1 VSREPGGL
9 YNRSID
15 IFPLAD
21 HPSRKDRVMKVLP
34 LSGASVLLSAA
45 VLGLAGC
52 AWQNA
57 ESDPEAMTRVAGWS
71 QPAPEEKAP
80 PARPA
85 ISEPKKAPA
94 KPAVAAAPQPRQ
106 PSVAGDEASCAGVE
120 TCGSVLKAMVAGTD
134 RSWVQRPAPPKVIA
148 NGVRLFAYRALKPA
162 LTCGELSAALSEVRR
177 ATSTFASPVAGFE
190 PEKAARVKQLSA
202 EVADELK
209 AERAQRCPG
218 ENGSVG

>member
-1 VSREPGGL
+1 
-9 YNRSID
+9 
-15 IFPLAD
+15 
-21 HPSRKDRVMKVLP
+21 MKVMP
-34 LSGASVLLSAA
+34 LSGASVLLSAT

-52 AWQNA
+52 SWQNA
-57 ESDPEAMTRVAGWS
+57 ESDPEARTRVAGWS

-94 KPAVAAAPQPRQ
+94 KPAVAAAPQPRE
-106 PSVAGDEASCAGVE
+106 PKIAGDEASCAGVE
-120 TCGSVLKAMVAGTD
+120 LLKAMVAGAD

-148 NGVRLFAYRALKPA
+148 NGVRLFAYRALKPT
-162 LTCGELSAALSEVRR
+162 LTCGELSAALSEVSR
-177 ATSTFASPVAGFE
+177 ASHTFANPVAGLE
-190 PEKAARVKQLSA
+190 PERAARVKQLSS
-202 EVADELK
+202 EVADELR

>member
-1 VSREPGGL
+1 
-9 YNRSID
+9 
-15 IFPLAD
+15 
-21 HPSRKDRVMKVLP
+21 MKVLP
-34 LSGASVLLSAA
+34 RSGASVLLSAA

-57 ESDPEAMTRVAGWS
+57 ESDPGALTRVAGWS

-80 PARPA
+80 PARQA
-85 ISEPKKAPA
+85 IPEPKKAPA
-94 KPAVAAAPQPRQ
+94 KPAVAAAPQPSR
-106 PSVAGDEASCAGVE
+106 PGVAGDEASCAGVE
-120 TCGSVLKAMVAGTD
+120 TCGTVLKAMVAGPD

-177 ATSTFASPVAGFE
+177 AASTFASPVAGFE
-190 PEKAARVKQLSA
+190 PEQAARVKQLSA
-202 EVADELK
+202 EVADELR

-218 ENGSVG
+218 DNGSVG

>member
-1 VSREPGGL
+1 
-9 YNRSID
+9 
-15 IFPLAD
+15 
-21 HPSRKDRVMKVLP
+21 MKVLP

-85 ISEPKKAPA
+85 ISEPKKALA